1 MISYLTVDR
10 VEGNCAACELELIDV
25 ENSKNI
31 EYKDRETLMIDIMA
45 YYLGDNIKGGDIL
58 LVEHYGEVIVK
69 VLGKDEGEKRR
80 RIEALKKIGF

>member
-10 VEGNCAACELELIDV
+10 VEGNCAVCELELIDV
-25 ENSKNI
+25 EEIQNT
-31 EYKDRETLMIDIMA
+31 EYKDRETQMIDIMV
-45 YYLGDNIKGGDIL
+45 YYLGNDIKKGDVL

-69 VLGKDEGEKRR
+69 VLGKDEREKQR